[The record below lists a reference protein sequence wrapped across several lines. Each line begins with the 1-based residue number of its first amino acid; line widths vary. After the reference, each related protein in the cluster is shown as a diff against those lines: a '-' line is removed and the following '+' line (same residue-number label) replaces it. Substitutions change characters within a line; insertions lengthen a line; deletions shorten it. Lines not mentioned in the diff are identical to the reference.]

1 MIKLTRI
8 AFKSLLTNFLPF
20 VVQLHRFGNNIAL
33 KRLICIVA
41 NVVDV
46 LKINQTVNLTVR
58 FVDSQCLTDK
68 TEQFGEQ

>member
-8 AFKSLLTNFLPF
+8 AFKSLLTDFR
-20 VVQLHRFGNNIAL
+20 VVGGMSTCFRDFNAL

-46 LKINQTVNLTVR
+46 LKKNQTVNLTVR